1 MDQARSRRPVS
12 STRPVRRSLVEFALP
27 ANGAPARMPSVV
39 PPVPVAEITNDRVN
53 EEEETA
59 ALSMRPTSRK
69 RVGKAAPA
77 SARLADEYQAKV
89 LDLMVTNAFAALD
102 YAQRLISAKTP
113 SEFVALSTSQ
123 ACKHWDLII
132 KQAGEL
138 GSIAQRLAASDVERP
153 IVVEWK

>member
-27 ANGAPARMPSVV
+27 ASGALVRMPTVA
-39 PPVPVAEITNDRVN
+39 PPVPVAEITNNRVN
-53 EEEETA
+53 EDKETA
-59 ALSMRPTSRK
+59 ALSLRPTSRK

-89 LDLMVTNAFAALD
+89 FDLMVTNAFAALN

-123 ACKHWDLII
+123 ACKQWDLII

-138 GSIAQRLAASDVERP
+138 GSIAQRLAASDVKRP